1 MKQSRRIWAA
11 IFLFAPLVIYTGIV
25 IFPLM
30 TSFYYSFTDWNGFD
44 ADPSYVGTA
53 NFERIYRD
61 PLFENAI
68 KNTVIWTVAAI
79 FVPTVLG
86 LILALAMHG
95 RGFLAKLY
103 KSLFYLPVCLSLVV
117 IGQVWIWI
125 YQPRWGLLNE
135 FLNDVGLNDYTT
147 AWLANPDTALGAVIA
162 AWAWKQTALAMVVF
176 LAGLTAIP
184 PELIEAAKIDGA
196 NYFQYVRRVIIP
208 LLAPATVVVI
218 ALAVISSLKSF
229 DIVYTMTRGGP
240 FNSSDNLAMFMYNES
255 FWKYRMGY
263 GSAIAV
269 VLFLI
274 TLVVITFYFRQV
286 RNLEQLYD

>member
-1 MKQSRRIWAA
+1 MARTKQIWASL
-11 IFLFAPLVIYTGIV
+11 FLLAPIVIYTGVV
-25 IFPLM
+25 IIPLM

-44 ADPSYVGTA
+44 ADPAYIGA
-53 NFERIYRD
+53 ENFERIYRD

-68 KNTVIWTVAAI
+68 KNTVKWTVAAI
-79 FVPTVLG
+79 IVPTVTG
-86 LILALAMHG
+86 LALALAMHG
-95 RGFLAKLY
+95 RGLLAKLY

-135 FLNDVGLNDYTT
+135 FLRDVHLDDYTT
-147 AWLANPDTALGAVIA
+147 AWLADPDTALSAVIA

-196 NYFQYVRRVIIP
+196 GYFQYLRRVIIP

-269 VLFLI
+269 VLFSI
-274 TLVVITFYFRQV
+274 TLVVIAFYFRQV

>member
-1 MKQSRRIWAA
+1 MKRSRRFWASA
-11 IFLFAPLVIYTGIV
+11 FLLLPFLVYTGVV
-25 IFPLM
+25 IFPLA

-44 ADPSYVGTA
+44 ADYNYVGA
-53 NFERIYRD
+53 KNFERIYRD

-68 KNTVIWTVAAI
+68 KNTIKWTIAAI
-79 FVPTVLG
+79 VIPTVSG
-86 LILALAMHG
+86 LVLALAMHG
-95 RGFLAKLY
+95 RGLLAKIY

-135 FLNDVGLNDYTT
+135 FLEYVHLDEYAT
-147 AWLANPDTALGAVIA
+147 AWLADPDTALGAVIA

-229 DIVYTMTRGGP
+229 DTVYTMTRGGP

-274 TLVVITFYFRQV
+274 TMVVIAFYFRQV